1 MAIEKPEKIKLS
13 RRIAT
18 IWVFI
23 AMAVAIFIGVI
34 GLTMVHE
41 GAISAVT
48 DPERIIIVIAQFM
61 SKFGIVPALLAGLVM
76 AGILACTMS
85 TCDSQLLAA
94 SSSISENILRGVFN
108 INLSHKAT
116 MIVARVTLVIISI
129 IGAIF
134 ALDPESSVFQI
145 VSFAW
150 AGFGASFGPVIL
162 AALFWKRCN
171 RWGALAGMLGGG
183 VMVFVWK
190 FAIKPLGGVFN
201 IYELLPAFVFA
212 LILMVIVSLI
222 TPAPDQ
228 DMMDEFNAVRTHSA
242 AIK

>member
-1 MAIEKPEKIKLS
+1 MKAP
-13 RRIAT
+13 
-18 IWVFI
+18 FPPP
-23 AMAVAIFIGVI
+23 
-34 GLTMVHE
+34 
-41 GAISAVT
+41 T

-76 AGILACTMS
+76 AGVLACTMS

-150 AGFGASFGPVIL
+150 AGFGASFGPCHPGGSVL
-162 AALFWKRCN
+162 EALQ
-171 RWGALAGMLGGG
+171 
-183 VMVFVWK
+183 
-190 FAIKPLGGVFN
+190 PLGRPGWYAGRRRNGLCV
-201 IYELLPAFVFA
+201 E
-212 LILMVIVSLI
+212 
-222 TPAPDQ
+222 
-228 DMMDEFNAVRTHSA
+228 VRHQASGRRVQHL
-242 AIK
+242 